1 MKLIERPKYGPLHRF
16 TDYHVYKTLSVL
28 SDGTRKGRKQLAD
41 KVGVGEGSM
50 RTIVECIRDKGYID
64 VKQTG
69 IKITKKGSEFFNTIP
84 LQIYTLGE
92 SDLVYG
98 KSGVAVQ
105 VKGVAS
111 KIGSGMEQRDRAM
124 IAGADGATTVL
135 VKKGKLQIPGDIDL
149 ESIYPD
155 TASTLNKLFD
165 LEDEDIVIIGTSAQL
180 ECAEEGA
187 VAAAL
192 DLL

>member
-1 MKLIERPKYGPLHRF
+1 
-16 TDYHVYKTLSVL
+16 
-28 SDGTRKGRKQLAD
+28 
-41 KVGVGEGSM
+41 
-50 RTIVECIRDKGYID
+50 
-64 VKQTG
+64 
-69 IKITKKGSEFFNTIP
+69 
-84 LQIYTLGE
+84 
-92 SDLVYG
+92 
-98 KSGVAVQ
+98 
-105 VKGVAS
+105 
-111 KIGSGMEQRDRAM
+111 M